1 MNHAFYE
8 RPHHNFNFTLEVEA
22 AKWLLK
28 QGARADHAM
37 ETGWT
42 AANVAAKQGHT
53 DILEMLLVAGADRHA
68 RVAHRELGKNLEL
81 EDVTTDKAILE
92 LLAKYP

>member
-1 MNHAFYE
+1 M
-8 RPHHNFNFTLEVEA
+8 
-22 AKWLLK
+22 
-28 QGARADHAM
+28 
-37 ETGWT
+37 
-42 AANVAAKQGHT
+42 AAKQGHA

>member
-1 MNHAFYE
+1 M
-8 RPHHNFNFTLEVEA
+8 EA

-42 AANVAAKQGHT
+42 AAHVAAKQGHT
-53 DILEMLLVAGADRHA
+53 DILEMLLEAGADRHA
-68 RVAHRELGKNLEL
+68 RAAHREFGKNLEL
-81 EDVTTDKAILE
+81 EDVTSDKAILE